1 MASIDNHILTITEP
15 TIKLDK
21 VVFESLGEGEAN
33 ATKMNTS
40 KGYLLMVSINGYVF
54 SDRDILKMV
63 LDCNGSLPTIDLII
77 SDSMGLFNI
86 DTFPRDGDVIN
97 FRMGTLDKTSYK
109 DIRIDFDITSTTQ
122 PRQNS
127 TVKGGKYSFSGRI
140 KVPGLYADECKSYG
154 AGTSLDHI
162 ESIANDLKLG
172 VATNIDSADDKMN
185 LILPYNSRF
194 DTLEDLVRH
203 SYIDEDSFQSYCI
216 DQYYYINY
224 VNLNTLL
231 ESKESFDEA
240 ISAYDREM
248 NDMPGNGSDDSE
260 NQTKKPLIL
269 TNHKRDAGT
278 NLFVE
283 AQSLVNTSGSK
294 AKKNGYKRT
303 LQFFENDSDEGLVSH
318 EIEPLASK
326 KMADIEE
333 PMKGRRGEDR
343 YKGETRT
350 KYTGRKN
357 SDPETSHTH
366 LNYEYAAISN
376 AQNIDEIKKMFLEVS
391 LASFNPAI
399 HLFQKIPVA
408 IYTGVQE
415 KLGADKVI
423 KDAKKK
429 KGFDTVVDD
438 DQEIVEPGKYVID
451 EFLSAYYI
459 VGGIEYTYKSGDPS
473 IKQKLKLLRREWPS
487 RVNNIN
493 PETVAAAPTPAAPAP
508 APPVPPPT
516 PEPAPEPPPPP
527 EPPKEPVLDLD
538 LSYFTYRSQ
547 LGSWYEFK
555 PRFKWTADDKT
566 LVTETPK
573 IKVKF
578 VGPLEKEYDANV
590 TLEDQGNPGNQY
602 NSTFEIPK
610 ATFKDKEGAYTIKV
624 SLTYKEQKVEKE
636 VKFKWS
642 PWKAGDIINQSG
654 VTSSESKKVYIWD
667 VKYGPDYG
675 KFVGSYTLSADAQK
689 KNSSPP
695 KNGKLEGEK
704 AEDVLKDTEAANEAE
719 LMKEA

>member
-1 MASIDNHILTITEP
+1 MASINNHILTITEP

-63 LDCNGSLPTIDLII
+63 LDCNGSLPTIDLTI

-109 DIRIDFDITSTTQ
+109 DIRIDFDITSTNQ

-127 TVKGGKYSFSGRI
+127 TLKGGKYNFSGRI

-154 AGTSLDHI
+154 TGTSLDHI

-231 ESKESFDEA
+231 ESEESFDEA
-240 ISAYDREM
+240 IAAYDREM

-260 NQTKKPLIL
+260 NQVKKPLIL
-269 TNHKRDAGT
+269 TNHKRDAST
-278 NLFVE
+278 NLYIE
-283 AQSLVNTSGSK
+283 AQSLVNNAGSK
-294 AKKNGYKRT
+294 VKKNGYKRT
-303 LQFFENDSDEGLVSH
+303 LQFFEDDSEEGLVSH

-326 KMADIEE
+326 KMSDIEE

-343 YKGETRT
+343 YKGETKA

-357 SDPETSHTH
+357 ADPETSHTH

-399 HLFQKIPVA
+399 HLFQKLPVV

-423 KDAKKK
+423 KDDKKK
-429 KGFDTVVDD
+429 KGFDTVVDED
-438 DQEIVEPGKYVID
+438 DSIVEPGKYVID

-459 VGGIEYTYKSGDPS
+459 VGGIEYTYKAGDTS
-473 IKQKLKLLRREWPS
+473 VKQKLKLLRREWPS
-487 RVNNIN
+487 RINNIN
-493 PETVAAAPTPAAPAP
+493 PETVAAQPTPAT
-508 APPVPPPT
+508 PPT
-516 PEPAPEPPPPP
+516 PDPVPT
-527 EPPKEPVLDLD
+527 PPK
-538 LSYFTYRSQ
+538 
-547 LGSWYEFK
+547 K
-555 PRFKWTADDKT
+555 
-566 LVTETPK
+566 
-573 IKVKF
+573 
-578 VGPLEKEYDANV
+578 
-590 TLEDQGNPGNQY
+590 
-602 NSTFEIPK
+602 
-610 ATFKDKEGAYTIKV
+610 
-624 SLTYKEQKVEKE
+624 
-636 VKFKWS
+636 
-642 PWKAGDIINQSG
+642 
-654 VTSSESKKVYIWD
+654 
-667 VKYGPDYG
+667 
-675 KFVGSYTLSADAQK
+675 
-689 KNSSPP
+689 
-695 KNGKLEGEK
+695 
-704 AEDVLKDTEAANEAE
+704 
-719 LMKEA
+719 

>member
-1 MASIDNHILTITEP
+1 MASINNHILTITEP

-21 VVFESLGEGEAN
+21 VVFESFGEGEGD
-33 ATKMNTS
+33 ATKANTS

-54 SDRDILKMV
+54 TDSDILKMI
-63 LDCNGSLPTIDLII
+63 LTCDGPLPTIDITI
-77 SDSMGLFNI
+77 SDSMGLFNV

-109 DIRIDFDITSTTQ
+109 DIRIDFDITSADQ
-122 PRQNS
+122 PKQNS
-127 TVKGGKYSFSGRI
+127 SSKGAKYNFSGRI
-140 KVPGLYADECKSYG
+140 KVPGLYTDECKSYG
-154 AGTSLDHI
+154 VGTSLDHI

-172 VATNIDSADDKMN
+172 VATNIDSTDDKMN
-185 LILPYNSRF
+185 LILPYNNRF
-194 DTLEDLVRH
+194 DTLGDLVRH
-203 SYIDEDSFQSYCI
+203 SYIDEDSFQMYCI

-231 ESKESFDEA
+231 ESEESIEEMIA
-240 ISAYDREM
+240 AYDRELS
-248 NDMPGNGSDDSE
+248 DMPATNSDDSI
-260 NQTKKPLIL
+260 NQSKKALIL
-269 TNHKRDAGT
+269 TNHGRDMGT
-278 NLFVE
+278 NLFIE
-283 AQSLVNTSGSK
+283 SQSLTNTTGSK
-294 AKKNGYKRT
+294 LKKNGYKRT

-318 EIEPLASK
+318 DIEPLASK

-343 YKGETRT
+343 YKGETKT

-357 SDPETSHTH
+357 SDPETSHIH

-376 AQNIDEIKKMFLEVS
+376 AQNLDEVNKMSLEVS

-399 HLFQKIPVA
+399 HLYQKLPVI
-408 IYTGVQE
+408 IYTNEQD

-423 KDAKKK
+423 KTAKKE
-429 KGFDTVVDD
+429 KGFDTFVEDDKSTVD
-438 DQEIVEPGKYVID
+438 PGEYVLD
-451 EFLSAYYI
+451 EFLSAYYV
-459 VGGIEYTYKSGDPS
+459 VGGIEYTFKAGDPS
-473 IKQKLKLLRREWPS
+473 VKQKIKLLRREWPS
-487 RVNNIN
+487 RLDNIN
-493 PETVAAAPTPAAPAP
+493 PDTVAPEPTPAT
-508 APPVPPPT
+508 PPPTPPPT

-527 EPPKEPVLDLD
+527 PPPKEPVLDLD
-538 LSYFTYRSQ
+538 LSYFKYTDR

-610 ATFKDKEGAYTIKV
+610 ATFRDKEGAYTIKV

-636 VKFKWS
+636 AKFKWN
-642 PWKAGDIINQSG
+642 PWKTGEIIDQSG
-654 VTSSESKKVYIWD
+654 ITSSGSKKIYIWD

-675 KFVGSYTLSADAQK
+675 TFVGAYTLNADAQK
-689 KNSSPP
+689 NNSNPP
-695 KNGKLEGEK
+695 KNGKEEGENVQEVIK
-704 AEDVLKDTEAANEAE
+704 KTKEANEAE

>member
-1 MASIDNHILTITEP
+1 MASINNHILTITEP

-21 VVFESLGEGEAN
+21 VIFESFGEGEPEAS
-33 ATKMNTS
+33 KLNTS
-40 KGYLLMVSINGYVF
+40 KGYLVMVSINGYVF
-54 SDRDILKMV
+54 KDSDILKMV
-63 LDCNGSLPTIDLII
+63 LDCNGSLPTIDLTI
-77 SDSMGLFNI
+77 SDSQGLFNV

-109 DIRIDFDITSTTQ
+109 DIRIDFDITTADQ
-122 PRQNS
+122 PKQNS
-127 TVKGGKYSFSGRI
+127 NIKGGKYNFSGRI

-154 AGTSLDHI
+154 VGTSLDHI

-172 VATNIDSADDKMN
+172 VATNIDSANDKMN

-231 ESKESFDEA
+231 ESEESFEEM
-240 ISAYDREM
+240 ISSYDREL
-248 NDMPGNGSDDSE
+248 NDMPGNGSDDSA

-269 TNHKRDAGT
+269 TNHKRDTGT
-278 NLFVE
+278 NLFIE
-283 AQSLVNTSGSK
+283 TQSLINNAGSK
-294 AKKNGYKRT
+294 TKKNGYKRT

-326 KMADIEE
+326 KMSDIEE
-333 PMKGRRGEDR
+333 PMKGRRDEDR
-343 YKGETRT
+343 YKGETKT

-366 LNYEYAAISN
+366 LNYEYSAISN
-376 AQNIDEIKKMFLEVS
+376 AQNLDEVKKMSLEV
-391 LASFNPAI
+391 LLTSFNPAI
-399 HLFQKIPVA
+399 HLYQKIPVA
-408 IYTGVQE
+408 IYTNQQE

-423 KDAKKK
+423 KDAKKE
-429 KGFDTVVDD
+429 KGFDTTVDED
-438 DQEIVEPGKYVID
+438 SSTVEPGKFVID
-451 EFLSAYYI
+451 EFLSAYYV
-459 VGGIEYTYKSGDPS
+459 VGGIEYTFKAGDAS
-473 IKQKLKLLRREWPS
+473 VKQKLKLLRREWPS
-487 RVNNIN
+487 RINNIN

-538 LSYFTYRSQ
+538 LSYFKYKSQ

-610 ATFKDKEGAYTIKV
+610 ATFRDKEGAYTIKV
-624 SLTYKEQKVEKE
+624 SLTYKEQKVDKE
-636 VKFKWS
+636 VKFKWN
-642 PWKAGDIINQSG
+642 PWKAGEIINQSG

-695 KNGKLEGEK
+695 KNGKVEGEK